1 MRWRVV
7 PPSSLFSDRTCHD
20 DAAVPRVS
28 ASDHREQPRGQDAT
42 HEVCGTHDKQHVARE
57 LAHELVDIL
66 HGSSLEFP
74 LEIVPLLRAHV
85 FADIRGTGRAHWAV
99 HEQERQ
105 NLLSTNGQTSHGN
118 VTPHVATHAPHNV
131 LFTHLCKNA
140 QPHFASSSF
149 HQLPVRQD
157 HTLPQPAVS
166 LAEILIQSPVHS
178 MVQHNLPCHTTPK
191 QQPHIS
197 AQGVRRAHTTSKQPT
212 NCATPCSFRRTSKF
226 PGWGSQC
233 TKPCTWIMS
242 PNVREAMPASW
253 RGSKEGGV

>member
-1 MRWRVV
+1 MNLLTSCMVV
-7 PPSSLFSDRTCHD
+7 PLNFRLRSSRCWALMFLPIS
-20 DAAVPRVS
+20 AVL
-28 ASDHREQPRGQDAT
+28 D
-42 HEVCGTHDKQHVARE
+42 E
-57 LAHELVDIL
+57 L
-66 HGSSLEFP
+66 
-74 LEIVPLLRAHV
+74 
-85 FADIRGTGRAHWAV
+85 TGRYTN
-99 HEQERQ
+99 RSGKIC
-105 NLLSTNGQTSHGN
+105 STRTGKPATA
-118 VTPHVATHAPHNV
+118 TLPHVATHAPHNV

-253 RGSKEGGV
+253 RGCKEGGV